1 MGGKEALRSIGI
13 AMQHRVVQRRTCW
26 YGWIL
31 VLLTLVSGCV
41 HIPMSSDIIINNKLK
56 AIQPLERGEVL
67 VVYGENA
74 TVPKQSIQ
82 DLFTAGC
89 LASFH
94 RNTIGNLITTI
105 LKMNPNPGRFA
116 VRDLKDLEK
125 EGGPDCAAADDSIL
139 CRLNLSKTKVL
150 LDHLRF
156 LIHVKENFE
165 ADVHLP
171 LYAPPFGVASCSNKT
186 VLEANVW
193 DLPKEEFIGSLT
205 VSAEGE
211 FTVMA
216 YMLHLVVF
224 RDTQE
229 DATNRLA
236 REIIE
241 RFIGLKPLDDKV
253 D

>member
-1 MGGKEALRSIGI
+1 
-13 AMQHRVVQRRTCW
+13 
-26 YGWIL
+26 
-31 VLLTLVSGCV
+31 
-41 HIPMSSDIIINNKLK
+41 MSSEIIISDKLQ
-56 AIQPLERGEVL
+56 AIQPLEWGDVL

-74 TVPKQSIQ
+74 TVPEQSLT
-82 DLFTAGC
+82 DYFTAGC

-94 RNTIGNLITTI
+94 KNTISNLIKTT
-105 LKMNPNPGRFA
+105 LKMNPQPGRFA
-116 VRDLKDLEK
+116 VKHLKDLDK
-125 EGGPDCAAADDSIL
+125 DGGSDCAAADDSIL

-156 LIHVKENFE
+156 VIHVKENFE

-171 LYAPPFGVASCSNKT
+171 LYVPPFGVASCSNKT

-193 DLPKEEFIGSLT
+193 ELPKEEFIGSLT

-229 DATNRLA
+229 DATSRLA